1 LDIAGFRP
9 PPIVAEAARFVRQAF
24 ASLTLKLLALV
35 GIFIA
40 LPIVLY
46 GQFEAAD
53 RNARDLVIRST
64 KDRTWLIAQ
73 VLAPLL
79 DQQDGGRYALLNREL
94 AKYIDPGTTLRLL
107 LQPVDASGASSF
119 FYVASA
125 PALPPDRVGAELT
138 SLADQG
144 IMSRLSE
151 SCSWERPMDMRYRQP
166 NGSEEILTSLVPIK
180 TRAGCWLLM
189 SVHNTSEFLDT
200 SIGRPYWR
208 TPEIRFAAISYL
220 VFALLA
226 ALMALSVS
234 RSIKHFSQVTRRMR
248 KGRLAGHSFA
258 DDKVAPELTSVAN
271 DFDRLV
277 HDLRAIAQG
286 IRQRA
291 EDHAHSI
298 KSPLGTIALSLG
310 PIKRAAP
317 LDDPKAQRAV
327 ALIENSLDRLR
338 TLVNSA
344 QRLDHNTADL
354 IDAPR
359 VPIDLTEVVEDVLQ
373 SYRQAVQARH
383 LFIDRRVDPDIQVLA
398 GKGILDI
405 VVENILDNAISV
417 SPAGGTLIVTLHRR
431 RETVLL
437 RIEDEGPGIRQEDLD
452 RVFNR
457 YVSLRKVEAG
467 TAPRDDDPE
476 RPDHAGLG
484 LWIVRRNVES
494 LGGEVSATNRAGTG
508 LAVDVILP
516 IAEQ

>member
-1 LDIAGFRP
+1 MVIAGLRS
-9 PPIVAEAARFVRQAF
+9 PPIIAEAARFARQAF
-24 ASLTLKLLALV
+24 ASLTLKLVALV

-40 LPIVLY
+40 LPVVLY

-79 DQQDGGRYALLNREL
+79 DQQDPGRFALLNREL
-94 AKYIDPGTTLRLL
+94 AKHVNPGTTLRLL
-107 LQPVDASGASSF
+107 LQPADAGASGF
-119 FYVASA
+119 YYVASA
-125 PALPPDRVGAELT
+125 PTLPADRMGAELT

-151 SCSWERPMDMRYRQP
+151 SCSWERPMDMRYVQP

-180 TRAGCWLLM
+180 NKVGCWLLM

-220 VFALLA
+220 AFALLA
-226 ALMALSVS
+226 VLMAVSVS

-258 DDKVAPELTSVAN
+258 DDKVAPELSSVAN

-277 HDLRAIAQG
+277 HDLRAVAQG

-310 PIKRAAP
+310 PIKRATAME
-317 LDDPKAQRAV
+317 DAKAQRAV

-344 QRLDHNTADL
+344 QRLEHNTADL

-359 VPIDLTEVVEDVLQ
+359 VPVDLSGVVDDVVQ
-373 SYRQAVQARH
+373 SHRQAIQARH
-383 LFIDRRVDPDIQVLA
+383 LFVDRRIEPGVQVLA
-398 GKGILDI
+398 GKGILDV

-417 SPAGGTLIVTLHRR
+417 SPAGGTIMVTLQRR
-431 RETVLL
+431 GDNVLL
-437 RIEDEGPGIRQEDLD
+437 RIEDEGPGIRPEDLD

-467 TAPRDDDPE
+467 TAQHGDDPD

-494 LGGEVSATNRAGTG
+494 LGGEVSATNRPGTG
-508 LAVDVILP
+508 LAVDVVLP
-516 IAEQ
+516 IAAE